1 MNEFGEK
8 NLEKKTQN
16 KHILKS
22 KQKQILDAYEKSN
35 EKSSPDQQTN
45 LTISVY
51 DNDKDTG
58 LIIRNENDD
67 ENDNENSNDTN
78 NNNVDIN
85 SDIVKNGI

>member
-1 MNEFGEK
+1 MV
-8 NLEKKTQN
+8 TIQ
-16 KHILKS
+16 KS
-22 KQKQILDAYEKSN
+22 MVQKLQTEILDAYEKSN